1 MSDQYL
7 GNMLLKRADVQH
19 NFTKEEVEEYV
30 KCRDNIIYFLETH
43 AKIVHV
49 DKGLI
54 SFDLYPF
61 QKDLIKTI
69 SENRNV
75 IVKTG

>member
-30 KCRDNIIYFLETH
+30 KCRDNIIF
-43 AKIVHV
+43 
-49 DKGLI
+49 
-54 SFDLYPF
+54 F
-61 QKDLIKTI
+61 
-69 SENRNV
+69 
-75 IVKTG
+75 